1 LVVGI
6 KQLENVSAVGRIGG
20 KALDGF
26 LQPIISIINWIILRN
41 ILEPGVGLNLSDV
54 DVNLF

>member
-6 KQLENVSAVGRIGG
+6 KQLENGVSAVGRIGG

-26 LQPIISIINWIILRN
+26 LQP
-41 ILEPGVGLNLSDV
+41 
-54 DVNLF
+54 NLFPLLIGLFYVIY